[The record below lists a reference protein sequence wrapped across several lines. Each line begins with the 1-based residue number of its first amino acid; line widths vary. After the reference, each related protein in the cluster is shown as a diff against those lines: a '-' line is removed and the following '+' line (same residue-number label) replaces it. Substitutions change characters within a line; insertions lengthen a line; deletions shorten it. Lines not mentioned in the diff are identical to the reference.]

1 MCVCAELIKSSS
13 TVYSV
18 YIFRHSDK
26 LHIFAGNSNE
36 EDIWGMEEF
45 QFILGNCGRCTK
57 TFIRGPTAF
66 VANINGPVRA
76 IR

>member
-1 MCVCAELIKSSS
+1 MCFPSKSKDADPLL
-13 TVYSV
+13 
-18 YIFRHSDK
+18 YIFFRHSDK

-36 EDIWGMEEF
+36 QDIWGMEEF
-45 QFILGNCGRCTK
+45 QFVLGNCGRCTK